1 MRVVLAIGLGIV
13 MGIGA
18 MFAVGFVAV
27 VLGVESSAAGAL
39 EGLFLM
45 GGLGLGVW
53 LALRDKE
60 HSGSKPTVSRE
71 EWGRRPGER

>member
-1 MRVVLAIGLGIV
+1 MKVLGAIGLGVV

-18 MFAVGFVAV
+18 MFAVGFFMV
-27 VLGVESSAAGAL
+27 VLNVESSAAGTL

-53 LALRDKE
+53 LVLRDKE
-60 HSGSKPTVSRE
+60 HSGSKPTLPPE
-71 EWGRRPGER
+71 EWGKRE

>member
-1 MRVVLAIGLGIV
+1 MRVLKGIGLGLA

-18 MFAVGFVAV
+18 MFAVGFVNV

-53 LALRDKE
+53 LVLRDKE
-60 HSGSKPTVSRE
+60 HSGSKPTLPPE
-71 EWGRRPGER
+71 EWGKRE